1 MGEFNSMA
9 QMNMKEAIR
18 DAMRVELKRDP
29 NVILFG
35 EDVGKVG
42 GVFRATEG
50 LQGEFGE
57 TRVFDTPLAESAI
70 GGLAVG
76 LGTQGFRPIAEIQ
89 FVGFIYEALDQMLV
103 QAARMRYRS
112 GGRYHSPIVFRTP
125 FGGGVKAA
133 ELHTDSLEGLAIQT
147 PGIKVIVPSNP
158 YDAKGLLISA
168 IRDNDPV
175 FFMEHLNLYHAFRDE
190 VPEDDY
196 TVPIGKAKVV
206 REGKDITIIS
216 YGLMVHTAMKAAEE
230 LEKSGIQAEVIDLRT
245 LRPLDIDT
253 IVASI
258 QKTNR
263 AIVVQEAQKTSGA
276 AAEIIAQINEKA
288 ILHLEAPVLRVAGP
302 DTVYP
307 FAQIED
313 AWLPSTARII
323 KTVNQVLQF

>member
-1 MGEFNSMA
+1 MA

-29 NVILFG
+29 NVVVFG

-57 TRVFDTPLAESAI
+57 DRVFDTPLAESALA
-70 GGLAVG
+70 GMAVG
-76 LGTQGFRPIAEIQ
+76 MGIQGFRPVAEIQ
-89 FVGFIYEALDQMLV
+89 FVGFIFEALDQMFI

-112 GGRYHSPIVFRTP
+112 GGRYNAPIVFRTP

-133 ELHTDSLEGLAIQT
+133 ELHTDALEGLALQT

-158 YDAKGLLISA
+158 YDAKGLLVSA

-175 FFMEHLNLYHAFRDE
+175 FFMEHLNLYHAFRAE
-190 VPEDDY
+190 VPEDAY
-196 TVPIGKAKVV
+196 TVEIGKANIV
-206 REGKDITIIS
+206 REGSDVTIIA
-216 YGLMVHTAMKAAEE
+216 YGMMVHTAMKAADE
-230 LEKSGIQAEVIDLRT
+230 LEKQGVKAEVIDLRT
-245 LRPLDIDT
+245 LMPLDIDT

-263 AIVVQEAQKTSGA
+263 AIVVQEAQRTAGA

-313 AWLPSTARII
+313 AWLPSPARII
-323 KTVNQVLQF
+323 ASVQKVLEF

>member
-1 MGEFNSMA
+1 MA
-9 QMNMKEAIR
+9 QKQMNMKEAIR
-18 DAMRVELKRDP
+18 DAMRVELKRDKD
-29 NVILFG
+29 VLVFG

-57 TRVFDTPLAESAI
+57 DRVFDTPLAESAI
-70 GGLAVG
+70 AGMAVG
-76 LGTQGFRPIAEIQ
+76 MGIQGFRPVAEIQ
-89 FVGFIYEALDQMLV
+89 FVGFIYEAMDQMFI

-112 GGRYHSPIVFRTP
+112 GGRYNSPIVFRTP

-133 ELHTDSLEGLAIQT
+133 ELHTDSLEGLAVQT
-147 PGIKVIVPSNP
+147 PGIKVVVPSNP

-175 FFMEHLNLYHAFRDE
+175 FFMEHLNLYHAFRQD
-190 VPEDDY
+190 VPEEDY
-196 TVPIGKAKVV
+196 TIPLGKANIV
-206 REGKDITIIS
+206 REGADVTIIA
-216 YGLMVHTAMKAAEE
+216 YGMMVHTAVKAAEE
-230 LEKSGIQAEVIDLRT
+230 IEKTRGIKAEVIDLRT
-245 LRPLDIDT
+245 LLPLDIDT

-263 AIVVQEAQKTSGA
+263 AIIVQEAQKTSGV

-307 FAQIED
+307 YAQIED
-313 AWLPSTARII
+313 AWLPSPARIVAALN
-323 KTVNQVLQF
+323 KVLDF

>member
-1 MGEFNSMA
+1 MA

-18 DAMRVELKRDP
+18 DAMRVELEKDP
-29 NVILFG
+29 NVLVFG

-50 LQGEFGE
+50 LQAKFGE
-57 TRVFDTPLAESAI
+57 ERVFDTPLAESAI

-76 LGTQGFRPIAEIQ
+76 MGIQGFRPVAEIQ
-89 FVGFIYEALDQMLV
+89 FVGFIYEALDQMFV

-112 GGRYHSPIVFRTP
+112 GGRYNAPIVFRTP

-147 PGIKVIVPSNP
+147 PGIKVVIPSNP
-158 YDAKGLLISA
+158 YDAKGLLIAA

-175 FFMEHLNLYHAFRDE
+175 FFMEHLNLYHAFRAE
-190 VPEDDY
+190 VPEEDY
-196 TVPIGKAKVV
+196 TVEIGKANVV
-206 REGKDITIIS
+206 REGSDITILT
-216 YGLMVHTAMKAAEE
+216 YGMMVHSSVKAAEE
-230 LEKSGIQAEVIDLRT
+230 LEKSGIKAEVIDLRT
-245 LRPLDIDT
+245 LLPLDIDT

-313 AWLPSTARII
+313 AWLPSPKRII
-323 KTVNQVLQF
+323 DAVNKTLEF